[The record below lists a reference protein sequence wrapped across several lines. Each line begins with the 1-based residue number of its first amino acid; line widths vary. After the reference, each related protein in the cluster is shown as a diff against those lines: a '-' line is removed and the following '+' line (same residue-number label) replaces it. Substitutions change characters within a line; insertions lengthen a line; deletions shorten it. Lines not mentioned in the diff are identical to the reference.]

1 MENPAIDTLVVVWSS
16 SDPEIALNMVFMY
29 CQNSMRE
36 GWWRTVRIVVWGPS
50 AKLLAADAQVQ
61 AAFAEA
67 KAAGVAFQA
76 CKACADR
83 YGVSAQLEK
92 PWVPGALYGRPLD
105 GLPQKRRYCDD
116 VLTDGRFSP
125 GSWPGH
131 GIGRPFL

>member
-36 GWWRTVRIVVWGPS
+36 GWWSTVRIVVWGPS

-83 YGVSAQLEK
+83 YGVSAQLENLGCR
-92 PWVPGALYGRPLD
+92 VLYMGAP
-105 GLPQKRRYCDD
+105 
-116 VLTDGRFSP
+116 LTDYLKGGAIVMTF
-125 GSWPGH
+125 
-131 GIGRPFL
+131 